1 MTYRDTVLRLGDDT
15 ARRVLAVHAALDAG
29 GLTIGEAVAVIV
41 AIVGRANHRATAL
54 ADLGIAATLSVWT
67 RQPVP
72 TLGLTPPADQPARLA
87 RAASTLLGLL
97 PDTPDPQA
105 RVARLGRSEPLTRAQ
120 EARGQALTQHTQV
133 KGWVRSVSG
142 SGCHLCRWWAR
153 DGRVWPADYSMP
165 THKGCSCS
173 QTPVLRD
180 SVKPVSR

>member
-15 ARRVLAVHAALDAG
+15 AARVLAVHAALQAG
-29 GLTIGEAVAVIV
+29 ELTIGEAIAVIV
-41 AIVGRANHRATAL
+41 TIVGRANHRATSL
-54 ADLGIAATLSVWT
+54 ADLALAATLSVRT
-67 RQPVP
+67 GQAVP
-72 TLGLTPPADQPARLA
+72 TLGLAPPADQPARLA
-87 RAASTLLGLL
+87 RSASTLLDLL

-120 EARGQALTQHTQV
+120 EARGQALTEHKQV
-133 KGWVRSVSG
+133 QGWVRSVSG
-142 SGCHLCRWWAR
+142 TGCQLCRWWAR